1 MLRRVIL
8 KAGYLLI
15 RLGSKASRIPS
26 LAGDR
31 DMEWSWV
38 ASQMPSGPGNA
49 LDFGPGGSNLGLL
62 AAQRGFNVTSV
73 DLEPVHWHYMHP
85 RLKFVQG
92 DILKVSFPLRNFDL
106 VINCSTVE
114 HVGLSG
120 RYGVKEDR
128 PDGDIDAMTR
138 LRALIKP
145 EGVMLL
151 TIPVGQDVVFAP
163 LHRVYGV
170 ERLPKLL
177 DGYVI
182 KRGNYWIKSK
192 QNRWVKVDRNVALN
206 RQPQRNLYGLGC
218 FVLELK

>member
-15 RLGSKASRIPS
+15 RLGSKASRIPR

-31 DMEWSWV
+31 DIEWSWV
-38 ASQMPSGPGNA
+38 SSQMTSGPGEA

-62 AAQRGFNVTSV
+62 AAQRGFNVTAV
-73 DLEPVHWHYMHP
+73 DLEPVHWPYVHP

-92 DILKVSFPLRNFDL
+92 DILEVLLPPEHFDL
-106 VINCSTVE
+106 VINCSTIE
-114 HVGLSG
+114 HIGLSG
-120 RYGVKEDR
+120 RYGVKEDQ
-128 PDGDIDAMTR
+128 PDGDIEAMTR
-138 LRALIKP
+138 LRALMKP
-145 EGVMLL
+145 GSVMLL
-151 TIPVGQDVVFAP
+151 TIPVGQDAVFAP

-182 KRGNYWIKSK
+182 KRENYWIKNK
-192 QNRWVKVDRNVALN
+192 QNRWVMVDRNVALN

-218 FVLELK
+218 FVLGLK